1 MSFHCIAAIWAPDL
15 ATESGGSAF
24 IVPKSAALCVMQ
36 LVLPNHNIAV
46 RLLPA
51 KRV

>member
-1 MSFHCIAAIWAPDL
+1 MGFHCIAAIGAMDL
-15 ATESGGSAF
+15 ATESGKDALL
-24 IVPKSAALCVMQ
+24 VPKSATLCGMQ

-46 RLLPA
+46 RLPA